1 MKLVILDRDGVI
13 NEDSNDYIKSAAE
26 WVPLPGSIEAIA
38 RLSRAGFTVAVASNQ
53 SGIGRGLFSR
63 SALYSMHRKMR
74 RLVAAAGGV
83 LGKIAYCP
91 HAPNDNCDC
100 RKPRPGLLLRIGAY
114 YGCSLDGVPIIGD
127 SFRDLQAAAAVGARP
142 VLVLTGKGRAARRE
156 LEDSDIDAAV
166 YRDLS
171 AAVDAIIKEQP

>member
-114 YGCSLDGVPIIGD
+114 YGCSLDGVPVIG
-127 SFRDLQAAAAVGARP
+127 
-142 VLVLTGKGRAARRE
+142 
-156 LEDSDIDAAV
+156 
-166 YRDLS
+166 
-171 AAVDAIIKEQP
+171 

>member
-74 RLVAAAGGV
+74 RLVAAAGGA

-91 HAPNDNCDC
+91 HAPADNCRC
-100 RKPRPGLLLRIGAY
+100 RKPRPGLLQSIGAY
-114 YGCSLDGVPIIGD
+114 YDRPLDGVPIIGD
-127 SFRDLQAAAAVGARP
+127 SFRDLQAAVAAGARP
-142 VLVLTGKGRAARRE
+142 MLVLTGKGRAARRE

-171 AAVDAIIKEQP
+171 AAVDAILKEQP